1 MEIDQTDC
9 RILNVLQKD
18 GRISNQELA
27 DRVGLSPSPCL
38 RRTRL
43 LESGGVVQKYVALLD
58 PSAVGRGLQAIVQ
71 VRLDHQ
77 TTVSV
82 DRFEKEILKFPEV
95 LECDLIAGDWDYM
108 LRVAVRDLEEF
119 RKFSVNSLAKIAG
132 VANVKSN
139 ISMKQV
145 KYSTALPL
153 NILTNRVT

>member
-1 MEIDQTDC
+1 MEIDQTDY

>member
-1 MEIDQTDC
+1 MEFDETDY
-9 RILNVLQKD
+9 RILNILQKD
-18 GRISNQELA
+18 GRISNQDLA

-43 LESGGVVQKYVALLD
+43 LESSGVVHKYVALLN

-77 TTVSV
+77 TSASV
-82 DRFEKEILKFPEV
+82 DRFEKDILKYPQV
-95 LECDLIAGDWDYM
+95 LECDLIAGDWDYI
-108 LRVAVRDLEEF
+108 LRVAVRDLDEYREF
-119 RKFSVNSLAKIAG
+119 CVYSLPKIAG

-153 NILTNRVT
+153 HLPAKLS

>member
-1 MEIDQTDC
+1 MEIDETDW

-18 GRISNQELA
+18 GRISNQDLA

-38 RRTRL
+38 RRTKL
-43 LESGGVVQKYVALLD
+43 LEHSGIIRKYVALLD
-58 PSAVGRGLQAIVQ
+58 TGAVGRGLQAIVQ

-77 TTVSV
+77 TSVSV

-119 RKFSVNSLAKIAG
+119 RRFSVNSLAKIAG

-145 KYSTALPL
+145 KYSTVLPL
-153 NILTNRVT
+153 NL